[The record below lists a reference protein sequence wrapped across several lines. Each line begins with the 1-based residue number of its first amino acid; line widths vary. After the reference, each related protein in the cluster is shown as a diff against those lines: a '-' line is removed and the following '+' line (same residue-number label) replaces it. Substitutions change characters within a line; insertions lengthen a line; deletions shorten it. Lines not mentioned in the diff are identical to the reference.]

1 MERWPFSG
9 VVGRSVTHPTM
20 RVRAS
25 VRAALMLAM
34 LCYETVCL
42 VSSGSEFFVRKG
54 VPRLDLEFVLSE
66 GIISEWNCF
75 QMWMTFFSC
84 L

>member
-1 MERWPFSG
+1 MGACSRFGSRG
-9 VVGRSVTHPTM
+9 
-20 RVRAS
+20 
-25 VRAALMLAM
+25 LMLAM

-54 VPRLDLEFVLSE
+54 APRLDLEFVLSE

-75 QMWMTFFSC
+75 QMCFDVLSWFCVCVCVCVCDVMCFGDW
-84 L
+84 